1 MKNLPSEKVKELK
14 INFPPAPK
22 PAGVYKPVLVVG
34 KFLYVFGVLL
44 KWIESYKMNLETI

>member
-22 PAGVYKPVLVVG
+22 PAGVYKPVLVVENFYMFQA
-34 KFLYVFGVLL
+34 KVLL
-44 KWIESYKMNLETI
+44 KWMGIL